1 MESNPGVATNLHLSL
16 FLNSFASS
24 FSLTHTEHSLFLY
37 THSTTTAFTH
47 TPHAR
52 HLTHNQ
58 EWARVC
64 VWWELGGVL
73 WRSSLQGSGRPGG
86 VGCQPCFVFLMVERC
101 CLMVERCFQYLP
113 GGGEGRWDVGSLTK
127 FSAFGFLRAP
137 RMLTNPGHTH

>member
-1 MESNPGVATNLHLSL
+1 MPPASIFHYSSIHLL
-16 FLNSFASS
+16 RP
-24 FSLTHTEHSLFLY
+24 SLTHTQSTVSSY
-37 THSTTTAFTH
+37 THTQHNHRLHTH
-47 TPHAR
+47 TTRTPPNTQSR
-52 HLTHNQ
+52 MGTC
-58 EWARVC
+58 VC
-64 VWWELGGVL
+64 VGWELGGVL